1 MAFADP
7 QTVTINAVANSLP
20 RISSGNNAGGFS
32 KDDGTVKLSVSHQ
45 LTKGS
50 RWRRAARIDHSKI
63 ATDPL
68 VAANKRYSSSI
79 TIVVDMPVDG
89 YTIVEQKQIVDAL
102 TLWCTASSGANITKL
117 LGGEN

>member
-1 MAFADP
+1 MAFSDP
-7 QTVTINAVANSLP
+7 QSVTINAVANSLP
-20 RISSGNNAGGFS
+20 RVSSGNNSGSFS
-32 KDDGTVKLSVSHQ
+32 KDDGVVRLSVSHQ
-45 LTKGS
+45 LTKAS
-50 RWRRAARIDHSKI
+50 RWRRAVRLDHAKI

-68 VAANKRYSSSI
+68 TAANKRFSSAI

-102 TLWCTASSGANITKL
+102 TLWCTTGSGANVTKL